1 MFKRKSYIDKTAKL
15 LLAVAPMF
23 LGLFGSRLASILWV
37 GEPEI
42 PNKFKKI
49 DA

>member
-1 MFKRKSYIDKTAKL
+1 MFKKKSSLEKTATF

-23 LGLFGSRLASILWV
+23 LGLFGSRLFSLLWV

-42 PNKFKKI
+42 PAKLKK
-49 DA
+49 